1 MVSAAKL
8 PRILRAQSSL
18 LKGDGSW
25 YLLSDRNHGI
35 YIIHLRTRLN
45 IEIIK
50 ILKQIIQDSYPA
62 PPTKKKLVSQ
72 GSLREKSVKYLKAF
86 QEVAAKVEAEN
97 DIAGIIMSKSRLL
110 QRTH

>member
-1 MVSAAKL
+1 MVPSFRQEPWNIHYSFKNETEHRDYKDTQADNS
-8 PRILRAQSSL
+8 RF
-18 LKGDGSW
+18 
-25 YLLSDRNHGI
+25 LSC
-35 YIIHLRTRLN
+35 
-45 IEIIK
+45 
-50 ILKQIIQDSYPA
+50 
-62 PPTKKKLVSQ
+62 PPPQKKLVSQ